1 MQDRCTVCVKREKA
15 SEIILGIT
23 DGTPG
28 DVGQLEAHFGLLEIV
43 LILTQERCPICAKH
57 AIRSQIILVTSVK
70 WKLVSVCTEALLI
83 SAQDR
88 CTVCAEC
95 TTSIG
100 IFLATPDGPPR

>member
-1 MQDRCTVCVKREKA
+1 VMWVNRKLILICLEIMLINMQDRCTVCVEREKA

-57 AIRSQIILVTSVK
+57 AIRSQIIL
-70 WKLVSVCTEALLI
+70 
-83 SAQDR
+83 SAP
-88 CTVCAEC
+88 A
-95 TTSIG
+95 G
-100 IFLATPDGPPR
+100 TPR